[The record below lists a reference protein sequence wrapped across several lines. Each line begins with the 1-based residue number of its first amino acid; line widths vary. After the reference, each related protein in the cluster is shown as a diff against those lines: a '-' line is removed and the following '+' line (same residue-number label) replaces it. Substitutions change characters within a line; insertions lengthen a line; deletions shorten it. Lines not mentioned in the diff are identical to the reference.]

1 MMYLL
6 AVICPPL
13 AVLLT
18 GKPVQALLSLV
29 LTMFFYFPGLIH
41 AVFVVHEKK
50 ADNRLDKQINEYER
64 IHNQNRD

>member
-1 MMYLL
+1 MRYLL

-29 LTMFFYFPGLIH
+29 LTTFFYFPG
-41 AVFVVHEKK
+41 
-50 ADNRLDKQINEYER
+50 INSCG
-64 IHNQNRD
+64 ICGT